1 MLTRAAKRLLKSL
14 SVKQG
19 LKYNS
24 PESAI
29 DIPSFIA
36 FHALDVTEILRP
48 LEDFKTFNEFFY
60 RQLKPTARPVSEPD
74 NEARMVSCA
83 DCRMMAFDTVSSAT
97 TIWIKGKDF
106 SVQKLLGPNYK
117 DVADRYEGGALGIF
131 RLAPQDYHR
140 FHSPVSGTVG
150 KMTMIEGEYYTVN
163 PQAIRTSL
171 DVYGENARKVVPIQ
185 SEDFGLVMTVWVGAM
200 SESHPFLHHLI
211 IANEIVVGSILTSVE
226 EGQHVA
232 RADELGYFA
241 FGKSFALRHPCIY

>member
-1 MLTRAAKRLLKSL
+1 MLMVAKRLLKSL

-19 LKYNS
+19 IKYNS

-29 DIPSFIA
+29 DIPAFIA

-60 RQLKPTARPVSEPD
+60 RQLKPTARPVSEPE
-74 NEARMVSCA
+74 NNAR
-83 DCRMMAFDTVSSAT
+83 MAFDTVTSAT
-97 TIWIKGKDF
+97 QIWIKGRDF
-106 SVQKLLGPNYK
+106 SVEKLLGPNYK

-171 DVYGENARKVVPIQ
+171 DVYGENVRKVVPIQ
-185 SEDFGLVMTVWVGAM
+185 SEDFGLVMTVWIGAM
-200 SESHPFLHHLI
+200 SQSFLLYLI
-211 IANEIVVGSILTSVE
+211 
-226 EGQHVA
+226 Q
-232 RADELGYFA
+232 
-241 FGKSFALRHPCIY
+241 C

>member
-1 MLTRAAKRLLKSL
+1 VLEVRLHDGSGMLIVAKRLLKSL

-19 LKYNS
+19 IKYNS

-29 DIPSFIA
+29 DIPAFIA

-74 NEARMVSCA
+74 NNARMVSCA
-83 DCRMMAFDTVSSAT
+83 DCRMMAFDTVTSAT
-97 TIWIKGKDF
+97 QIWIKGRDF
-106 SVQKLLGPNYK
+106 SVEKLLGPNYK

-171 DVYGENARKVVPIQ
+171 DVYGENVRKVVPIQ
-185 SEDFGLVMTVWVGAM
+185 SEDFGLVMTVWIGAM
-200 SESHPFLHHLI
+200 SQSSLLFFI
-211 IANEIVVGSILTSVE
+211 
-226 EGQHVA
+226 Q
-232 RADELGYFA
+232 
-241 FGKSFALRHPCIY
+241 C